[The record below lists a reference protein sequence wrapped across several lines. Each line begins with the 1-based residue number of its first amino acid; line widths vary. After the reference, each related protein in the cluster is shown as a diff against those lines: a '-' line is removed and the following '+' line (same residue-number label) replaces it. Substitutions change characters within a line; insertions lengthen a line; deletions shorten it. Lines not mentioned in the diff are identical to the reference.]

1 MSKIDF
7 ILGLYNDKR
16 TIFRLADAAMLY
28 PELATEHLSDRM
40 GYYVKTGRLIKLRQG
55 IYAKPNYNPLELAN
69 RLFTP
74 SYLSLE
80 FVLQQAGV
88 VFQYDSRFTCISYL
102 SRDVVIDGR
111 TYSYRSMRKD
121 LIMAPGGLIRHEQGY
136 TIATPERAFL
146 DLMYLNKDFY
156 VDNIQPLD
164 QALIRALLPAYQ
176 TQALEKR
183 VIKLLNDGRQ
193 Q

>member
-1 MSKIDF
+1 
-7 ILGLYNDKR
+7 
-16 TIFRLADAAMLY
+16 
-28 PELATEHLSDRM
+28 
-40 GYYVKTGRLIKLRQG
+40 
-55 IYAKPNYNPLELAN
+55 
-69 RLFTP
+69 
-74 SYLSLE
+74 
-80 FVLQQAGV
+80 
-88 VFQYDSRFTCISYL
+88 
-102 SRDVVIDGR
+102 
-111 TYSYRSMRKD
+111 
-121 LIMAPGGLIRHEQGY
+121 MAPGGLICHEQGY

-156 VDNIQPLD
+156 VDNIQPLN